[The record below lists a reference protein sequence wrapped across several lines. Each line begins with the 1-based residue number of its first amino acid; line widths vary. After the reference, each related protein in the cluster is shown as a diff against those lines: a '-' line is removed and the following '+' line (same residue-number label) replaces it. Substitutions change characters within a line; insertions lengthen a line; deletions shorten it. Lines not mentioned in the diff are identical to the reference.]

1 MNALNKAG
9 TLAALIG
16 LLALGTFTF
25 SLDSDA
31 DARSQNTTGD
41 TATQCSS
48 PCSADMSRFAY
59 PVGDGLVILMLDD
72 FS

>member
-1 MNALNKAG
+1 MYTFRKVGIFA
-9 TLAALIG
+9 TLIG
-16 LLALGTFTF
+16 LLALGAF

-31 DARSQNTTGD
+31 DARSQKTTGD
-41 TATQCSS
+41 AGAECSS
-48 PCSADMSRFAY
+48 PCSADMTRFAY